1 MIQKSYHK
9 NGKICRVT
17 FKLPATTNVEYVL
30 LCGDFTE
37 WQQNAVL
44 MKRLKDSSFS
54 ATVSLPVGQSY
65 RFRYLLNGAH
75 WIDEADADLYV
86 PNPYGSHD
94 SVVAVPISSATQVE
108 SRLPGTPD
116 FLARP

>member
-1 MIQKSYHK
+1 MIQKNYHK

-17 FKLPATTNVEYVL
+17 FKLATATDVEQVL

-44 MKRLKDSSFS
+44 MKRLKDGSFS
-54 ATVSLPVGQSY
+54 TTVSLPVGQSY
-65 RFRYLLNGAH
+65 HFRYLLNGAY

-108 SRLPGTPD
+108 SRLPGAPD
-116 FLARP
+116 FMAHP